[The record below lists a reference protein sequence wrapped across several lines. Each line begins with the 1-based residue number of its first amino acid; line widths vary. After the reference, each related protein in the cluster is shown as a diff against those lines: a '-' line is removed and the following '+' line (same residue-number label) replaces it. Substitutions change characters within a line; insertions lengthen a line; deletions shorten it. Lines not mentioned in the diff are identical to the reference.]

1 MITEQPFLP
10 LFFDPEDE
18 KLWEQLQKLPP
29 KKRQETVKQ
38 ALYEFFQIHLDVQ
51 ADQLMAFEQV
61 PVEHAMN
68 ESCIPDAISVLCSN
82 SETGSSR
89 EESNSVDS
97 GELASDDEEDEDP
110 LAQSITKND
119 LSLEALFEAS
129 PQATKPDPL
138 HHLLSVIGEEDDEA
152 VLKLLSAGPI
162 KNPENRIK
170 TEIKNFSA
178 PSAINEVPLEKEAEG
193 PDGGLAYLLQNVIGE
208 EDDEEVLHFFQ
219 NIADK
224 KKE

>member
-1 MITEQPFLP
+1 MTTEQSFLP
-10 LFFDPEDE
+10 LLFNPEDE

-29 KKRQETVKQ
+29 EKRAETVKQ

-51 ADQLMAFEQV
+51 A
-61 PVEHAMN
+61 
-68 ESCIPDAISVLCSN
+68 
-82 SETGSSR
+82 GSSR

-110 LAQSITKND
+110 LTQSITENE

-129 PQATKPDPL
+129 PQAIKPDPL
-138 HHLLSVIGEEDDEA
+138 KNLLSVIGEEDDEA
-152 VLKLLSAGPI
+152 VLKLLSAGPQ
-162 KNPENRIK
+162 KNPENRIE

-178 PSAINEVPLEKEAEG
+178 PTAINEVPLEKEAEG
-193 PDGGLAYLLQNVIGE
+193 PEGGLAYLLQNVIGE

-219 NIADK
+219 NVAEK